1 VSPVIQ
7 TVLAAVKA
15 VFDKAAAK
23 PAARTLSYPLTNILE
38 ATVHVPAAAVCTHDT
53 YPAAYGSLLLA
64 VALDIP
70 LHAKQPPTTVT
81 ASFV

>member
-38 ATVHVPAAAVCTHDT
+38 ADHAPAAAV
-53 YPAAYGSLLLA
+53 Y
-64 VALDIP
+64 
-70 LHAKQPPTTVT
+70 
-81 ASFV
+81 